1 MMGIGFT
8 EMLIVAGIALVFLG
22 PEKFPDF
29 AKIFIRTVRDVR
41 TYMDDVKE
49 EVAKEVLP
57 MQNEL
62 KQLGRYDAET
72 YINKLMEDDG
82 EKSDVTNSQAASS
95 DTFSTNK
102 TGISPEP
109 QDGGKYEQE
118 PAGTAQPAGV
128 SEPAADET
136 PASSDG
142 ESLESPE
149 RLDG

>member
-1 MMGIGFT
+1 MMGVGFT

-41 TYMDDVKE
+41 NYMDDVKE

-57 MQNEL
+57 MKEEL

-72 YINKLMEDDG
+72 YINKLMEDDDD
-82 EKSDVTNSQAASS
+82 EKSDSTSSQASTS
-95 DTFSTNK
+95 DTFSTDK
-102 TGISPEP
+102 TGVTPEP
-109 QDGGKYEQE
+109 HDGGNYS
-118 PAGTAQPAGV
+118 QPK
-128 SEPAADET
+128 ADE
-136 PASSDG
+136 PPPESAPQPESG
-142 ESLESPE
+142 EEETIEQPE

>member
-1 MMGIGFT
+1 MMGVGLT

-41 TYMDDVKE
+41 NYMDDVKE

-57 MQNEL
+57 MKEEL

-72 YINKLMEDDG
+72 YINKLMEEDDDD
-82 EKSDVTNSQAASS
+82 KSGSTSTQASTS
-95 DTFSTNK
+95 DTFSTDK
-102 TGISPEP
+102 TGVTPEP
-109 QDGGKYEQE
+109 HDGGNYS
-118 PAGTAQPAGV
+118 QPKADAPP
-128 SEPAADET
+128 SEPVQQTDPSEEEAIEQ
-136 PASSDG
+136 
-142 ESLESPE
+142 PE